1 MLIMAVGSPF
11 PWGFAIAMADGLT
24 SLSKIGVVG
33 GFYLTWNL
41 IGGILNLPDLRQ
53 NPFNPFVN
61 YQPAGV
67 TTASNIST
75 GVMP

>member
-41 IGGILNLPDLRQ
+41 IGESSICLTCGKTPLTLLSII
-53 NPFNPFVN
+53 NPPE
-61 YQPAGV
+61 
-67 TTASNIST
+67 
-75 GVMP
+75 